1 MNNSVIEIS
10 KKKIL
15 LFGACGVLGREHA
28 KILSKSGCELV
39 IIDHPKSDVL
49 QYAKKLGVK
58 GLKIDILNEK
68 TLIKG
73 IKESYKHLKGLDA
86 AIYNVAITSEQLKK
100 DNSFFSFE
108 NYPLSL
114 WKKTI
119 DTNLTGSFLFARE
132 VGKIFKKQNFGNLIN
147 ISSIYGVVAPDHSI
161 YEGEDFD
168 TFPGYSASKSGMI
181 GLSKWLATRWAK
193 NNIRV
198 NSISPGG
205 IQNKQS
211 KNFVKKY
218 SKRVPLSRMGKKNE
232 ITGILIYL
240 ISDHSSYCTG
250 QNFIIDGGLTSW

>member
-1 MNNSVIEIS
+1 MKSISIEI
-10 KKKIL
+10 KNKKIL

-28 KILSKSGCELV
+28 IILSKSNCELV
-39 IIDHPKSDVL
+39 IADHPKTNVL
-49 QYAKKLGVK
+49 QFAKKLGVK
-58 GLKIDILNEK
+58 GVKIDVLSEK
-68 TLIKG
+68 NLIKG
-73 IKESYKHLKGLDA
+73 IKESLKYLKGLDA

-100 DNSFFSFE
+100 TNSFYSFE

-119 DTNLTGSFLFARE
+119 DVNLTGSFLFARE
-132 VGKIFKKQNFGNLIN
+132 IGKIFKKQNFGNLIN
-147 ISSIYGVVAPDHSI
+147 VSSIYGVIAPDHSI
-161 YEGEDFD
+161 YNNENFD
-168 TFPGYSASKSGMI
+168 TFPGYPASKSGMI

-205 IQNKQS
+205 ILSKQS

-218 SKRVPLSRMGKKNE
+218 SKRVPLSRMGNKNE
-232 ITGILIYL
+232 ITGILLYL

-250 QNFIIDGGLTSW
+250 QNFIIDGGLSSW